1 MKCGNGVYGNFEEK
15 SPGNQVQSSEYLY
28 MACFHPGGE
37 GDSHV
42 KGVGM
47 LVVSHRG
54 VNFRF
59 WYRLGCSEQNTI
71 IFSRKGLI

>member
-1 MKCGNGVYGNFEEK
+1 MEILREKALETRLNPVNTYTWRVFIPWGGGGAAHVNGG
-15 SPGNQVQSSEYLY
+15 
-28 MACFHPGGE
+28 
-37 GDSHV
+37 
-42 KGVGM
+42 GM

>member
-1 MKCGNGVYGNFEEK
+1 MEILRKK
-15 SPGNQVQSSEYLY
+15 SLETRFNPVNTYTWRV
-28 MACFHPGGE
+28 FIPGG

-71 IFSRKGLI
+71 IFSSKGLI